1 MLAELLQ
8 GDRYC
13 DTPTGSRRFPQTSP
27 SVKRTLLGLVS
38 LFKTKKD
45 SPVPRAPRHGEN
57 CAAPIMYWC
66 KVRSSFVP
74 SSRAAAPPLCSSWVA
89 TRCCVSYIAGPKAST
104 IIPSVDNGKGGEVV
118 YHYV

>member
-1 MLAELLQ
+1 MLVELLQ

-45 SPVPRAPRHGEN
+45 SPVPRARVMAKTAQLDH
-57 CAAPIMYWC
+57 
-66 KVRSSFVP
+66 VLVQSSVELCP
-74 SSRAAAPPLCSSWVA
+74 VLTGRAAAFVFVLGGHSLLRLIYRW
-89 TRCCVSYIAGPKAST
+89 PKA
-104 IIPSVDNGKGGEVV
+104 
-118 YHYV
+118 